1 MFRCIRESGDREV
14 CAGLRETLGGAVR
27 AGRGGRGPSTHGE
40 PYGRCR
46 GVEAVVRRAIPVGV
60 RPGLRT
66 GRGIVEILPSLDL
79 SRDSRRPATGSAQPL
94 DVDGE
99 PVLAGHGAMA
109 DLRPS
114 SSARPSGAERP
125 MHGRGWEFA
134 VEEQWRALSHEL
146 AESQPAFISVTPG
159 MRSSSCAAPKPALR
173 ARTTR

>member
-66 GRGIVEILPSLDL
+66 GRGIVEILPLLDL
-79 SRDSRRPATGSAQPL
+79 ARR
-94 DVDGE
+94 
-99 PVLAGHGAMA
+99 LAMN
-109 DLRPS
+109 R
-114 SSARPSGAERP
+114 
-125 MHGRGWEFA
+125 
-134 VEEQWRALSHEL
+134 Q
-146 AESQPAFISVTPG
+146 SVTLG
-159 MRSSSCAAPKPALR
+159 RRMSTAGRFGQ
-173 ARTTR
+173 ARHDG